1 LGLEPSAECSEL
13 AMRALAMRAL
23 AMRAL
28 SMGALSMRALEWWL
42 AALRLGS

>member
-1 LGLEPSAECSEL
+1 
-13 AMRALAMRAL
+13 MRALAMRAL

-28 SMGALSMRALEWWL
+28 AIRALEWWL